1 MEDEASDRSWN
12 SEVSTTASE
21 VHVTKHLHA
30 VDEKMDNKAKQD
42 GNKKRHKDIEISR
55 FTTGQKGALLTALNK
70 RAQNGPVTKQVRV
83 QLLEDTP
90 AAAREYA
97 TQDGKNRQDNLDTVK
112 TVAAATAAA
121 IAATVPLLK
130 AEKALEVGSVSQLE
144 NKLQE
149 ANRLLQQITEH
160 QNKIQTPPTEVY
172 HGERVRELEMQLA
185 KLTEQRLQHLEKLQQ
200 QQIQMQSHFISST
213 MNGGKYRHQPYEVS
227 VPAPIPVTVPQ
238 KLVPNQPTK
247 ISHSKNCEKEQDDSG
262 KSPLETPAP
271 RRFAPVPI
279 AKDVGVPNIKVQ
291 GKENFEKSSNTMHLG
306 TGVFLQKVLE
316 EDGSTCFSSPSN
328 TQMNVKKGYIPSYND
343 SFGVPP
349 IDMDTSTKY
358 FSQSTNPKANS
369 AVKKA
374 NDVLHDLALL
384 KQEMHGMLQLQP
396 SLLSFGKPQKS
407 MCDDAKRILRDV
419 QNKKKV
425 LEENLQAVA
434 RAKDGVDMYSLIDSL
449 VTDSNAAEKIRI
461 KKTVGDWIAKMDIEI
476 QTLQEMNESLQVN
489 EELLNRVYGRP
500 TYQGQRSTLKKDPY
514 LRFNSPS
521 PKSKPRRPRV
531 VEIVRAEPRF
541 AFCPSKDAME
551 MSSPIEGHLIP
562 MAIPLGRS
570 QSKGNS
576 PVPYSVIIT
585 QPQTTTVNVS
595 IPPSSPKLFPKTVKP
610 NIAVV
615 EMKSEIKDPSQL
627 TVQVLPCVDIDS
639 IASDSIS
646 QEVTPSPSI
655 PPPSKPDIQLPVHVD
670 TEEEVLQ
677 FPGSSFVQV
686 IDITQDDVC
695 EDEVPEPLIQVNG
708 WSEIALLQYHGIPF
722 PPDHLSPVP
731 QVATDILEGIITRKE
746 SLENRLFNRVEQEI
760 MAQILNGIHPM
771 RQDAIS
777 NISTSD
783 TEKSGSIS
791 SDIVEAA
798 GGEGLQLFVDAGLPV
813 DSILVRQYVEEALAE
828 MIAIMLGER
837 ESQNMQKSPPRE
849 SVLQVTDEISL
860 VPTPVS
866 TPPMSPLLHE
876 KEFSIVKTPELSPQ
890 PSVAEPVFEE
900 DQADNTGDRQAMEIV
915 KTPFAT
921 PVASPNATPP
931 RAPTPASLTS
941 EKQKE
946 TECPTPWNTTDRP
959 LEEENPHSLREI
971 SNKDSIVMTVA
982 WDEEPESLISAPSP
996 LPEKSQSPLQPKPRS
1011 PSPIYSHSTAPST
1024 DLSTLTVTITETE
1037 TTDRPLSEGE
1047 LLYSYERMAA
1057 ELAVAKG
1064 GVVCPDFPGSLSST
1078 LHDARDM
1085 EYDPPSEG
1093 QVIHGKQ
1100 NGAHKDPVLSLLAR
1114 FNQDLVTPLDACYP
1128 PVVGISSGSEEENSM
1143 GEISEGQRPRFTTA
1157 AEQVVVGHSA
1167 LMGRAS
1173 YANQAAGHHHRH
1185 LSSPGQYNALSGAN
1199 PLDHFSSGPMS
1210 IGELGSHK
1218 VPDLHPHIDISVE
1231 RPTVVSSTFQ
1241 SLTQGSEE
1249 PQLDYPPI
1257 HTHYIQVKTS
1267 NDSSKDVLEDLDRTL
1282 VEPSSYLSSP
1292 LSEMAPGPSKRM
1304 SVIIPSMM
1312 DIRTT
1317 SESELSGSDL

>member
-1 MEDEASDRSWN
+1 
-12 SEVSTTASE
+12 
-21 VHVTKHLHA
+21 
-30 VDEKMDNKAKQD
+30 
-42 GNKKRHKDIEISR
+42 
-55 FTTGQKGALLTALNK
+55 
-70 RAQNGPVTKQVRV
+70 
-83 QLLEDTP
+83 
-90 AAAREYA
+90 
-97 TQDGKNRQDNLDTVK
+97 
-112 TVAAATAAA
+112 
-121 IAATVPLLK
+121 
-130 AEKALEVGSVSQLE
+130 
-144 NKLQE
+144 
-149 ANRLLQQITEH
+149 
-160 QNKIQTPPTEVY
+160 
-172 HGERVRELEMQLA
+172 
-185 KLTEQRLQHLEKLQQ
+185 
-200 QQIQMQSHFISST
+200 
-213 MNGGKYRHQPYEVS
+213 
-227 VPAPIPVTVPQ
+227 
-238 KLVPNQPTK
+238 
-247 ISHSKNCEKEQDDSG
+247 
-262 KSPLETPAP
+262 
-271 RRFAPVPI
+271 
-279 AKDVGVPNIKVQ
+279 
-291 GKENFEKSSNTMHLG
+291 
-306 TGVFLQKVLE
+306 
-316 EDGSTCFSSPSN
+316 
-328 TQMNVKKGYIPSYND
+328 
-343 SFGVPP
+343 
-349 IDMDTSTKY
+349 
-358 FSQSTNPKANS
+358 
-369 AVKKA
+369 
-374 NDVLHDLALL
+374 
-384 KQEMHGMLQLQP
+384 
-396 SLLSFGKPQKS
+396 
-407 MCDDAKRILRDV
+407 
-419 QNKKKV
+419 
-425 LEENLQAVA
+425 
-434 RAKDGVDMYSLIDSL
+434 MYSLIDSL

-476 QTLQEMNESLQVN
+476 QEELEKKNRKNVPSHKPQKSALRINASKSTNSRSFKERDIQETKRTSPIRANTSAGVVAKTLQSKKCTVSQNLLKKDGKMTLQEMNESLQVN

-531 VEIVRAEPRF
+531 VEIVRGVKVKSTKVQASSPEYIKTTEYPVRRDLQAEPRF

-900 DQADNTGDRQAMEIV
+900 DQADNTAMEIV